1 MSMDFFGSP
10 FSVLGV
16 KKIMRK
22 TGEVVEVIASD
33 IKDNGARSDGD
44 WVSYI
49 DSNGVEHIKEHLNL
63 QFDFKDEDTWQARMD
78 KLLEEAKGIDRWEQR
93 RYELVKEYVL
103 RDLAHENVNSDR
115 AVLFADNVIAAMKKS
130 PEATEFI
137 EGVQMD
143 DGYENIGVGQI
154 VEAIDGLE
162 RLKRFVFIDR
172 KDIVGYRGDNGRWA
186 VGDKVKVYIK
196 EFNPKKGL

>member
-49 DSNGVEHIKEHLNL
+49 DSKGVEHIKEHLNL

-93 RYELVKEYVL
+93 RYELVKEMFLSDKYEGEIGDYV
-103 RDLAHENVNSDR
+103 ET
-115 AVLFADNVIAAMKKS
+115 ADKIIAALKKS
-130 PEATEFI
+130 PEAE
-137 EGVQMD
+137 E
-143 DGYENIGVGQI
+143 E
-154 VEAIDGLE
+154 
-162 RLKRFVFIDR
+162 
-172 KDIVGYRGDNGRWA
+172 
-186 VGDKVKVYIK
+186 
-196 EFNPKKGL
+196 PKKGLD

>member
-1 MSMDFFGSP
+1 MDFFGSP

-49 DSNGVEHIKEHLNL
+49 DSYGVEHIKEHLNL

-93 RYELVKEYVL
+93 RYELVKEM
-103 RDLAHENVNSDR
+103 
-115 AVLFADNVIAAMKKS
+115 VIEKGWTLDTAFSVAEEIISTLKKY
-130 PEATEFI
+130 PEATEFV

-143 DGYENIGVGQI
+143 DGYDNIGIGEI
-154 VEAIDGLE
+154 VESIDGAE
-162 RLKRFVFIDR
+162 HLKKFVFTDR
-172 KDIVGYRGDNGRWA
+172 KDIVGFRGDSGRWA

-196 EFNPKKGL
+196 EFEPKKGL

>member
-103 RDLAHENVNSDR
+103 
-115 AVLFADNVIAAMKKS
+115 
-130 PEATEFI
+130 
-137 EGVQMD
+137 G
-143 DGYENIGVGQI
+143 
-154 VEAIDGLE
+154 
-162 RLKRFVFIDR
+162 
-172 KDIVGYRGDNGRWA
+172 KDKTVGYA
-186 VGDKVKVYIK
+186 VSAADEIISALK
-196 EFNPKKGL
+196 EPKKGL

>member
-78 KLLEEAKGIDRWEQR
+78 KLLEEAKGIDPWEQR
-93 RYELVKEYVL
+93 RYELAKEFVA
-103 RDLAHENVNSDR
+103 DGLADIDVAVAMADELIAELKKEPKSD
-115 AVLFADNVIAAMKKS
+115 DEK
-130 PEATEFI
+130 E
-137 EGVQMD
+137 D
-143 DGYENIGVGQI
+143 DYENIGVGEI
-154 VEAIDGLE
+154 VDAYSEDGI
-162 RLKRFVFIDR
+162 KHAKKFVFTDR
-172 KDIVGYRGDNGRWA
+172 KDIVGFRGDDGRWEF
-186 VGDKVKVYIK
+186 GDKVKVYIK
-196 EFNPKKGL
+196 KFTPKKGL

>member
-93 RYELVKEYVL
+93 RYELVKDYVL
-103 RDLAHENVNSDR
+103 CKGKTVGY
-115 AVLFADNVIAAMKKS
+115 AVSAADEIISALKNS
-130 PEATEFI
+130 PEE
-137 EGVQMD
+137 V
-143 DGYENIGVGQI
+143 EN
-154 VEAIDGLE
+154 
-162 RLKRFVFIDR
+162 
-172 KDIVGYRGDNGRWA
+172 
-186 VGDKVKVYIK
+186 
-196 EFNPKKGL
+196 

>member
-49 DSNGVEHIKEHLNL
+49 DSYGVEHIKEHLNL

-93 RYELVKEYVL
+93 RYELVKEMAIGKGWTIDTAFSVAEEIISAL
-103 RDLAHENVNSDR
+103 KN
-115 AVLFADNVIAAMKKS
+115 
-130 PEATEFI
+130 TEFV

-143 DGYENIGVGQI
+143 DGYDNIGIGEI
-154 VEAIDGLE
+154 VDAVDGPE
-162 RLKRFVFIDR
+162 HLKKFVFTDR
-172 KDIVGYRGDNGRWA
+172 KDIVGFRGDNGRWA

>member
-1 MSMDFFGSP
+1 MDFFGSP

-49 DSNGVEHIKEHLNL
+49 DSYGIEHIKEHLNL

-93 RYELVKEYVL
+93 RYEL
-103 RDLAHENVNSDR
+103 A
-115 AVLFADNVIAAMKKS
+115 
-130 PEATEFI
+130 
-137 EGVQMD
+137 
-143 DGYENIGVGQI
+143 
-154 VEAIDGLE
+154 
-162 RLKRFVFIDR
+162 
-172 KDIVGYRGDNGRWA
+172 
-186 VGDKVKVYIK
+186 K
-196 EFNPKKGL
+196 EFVMKGLAESARDAVDMADILIEELKPSCPEPPGAVCAE

>member
-78 KLLEEAKGIDRWEQR
+78 KLLEEAKGIDPWEQR
-93 RYELVKEYVL
+93 RYELAKEFVT
-103 RDLAHENVNSDR
+103 DGLADIDGAVAMADELIAELKKEPKSD
-115 AVLFADNVIAAMKKS
+115 DEK
-130 PEATEFI
+130 E
-137 EGVQMD
+137 D
-143 DGYENIGVGQI
+143 DYENIGVGEI
-154 VEAIDGLE
+154 VDAYSEDGI
-162 RLKRFVFIDR
+162 KHAKKFVFTDR
-172 KDIVGYRGDNGRWA
+172 KDIVGFRGDDGRWEF
-186 VGDKVKVYIK
+186 GDKVKVYIK
-196 EFNPKKGL
+196 KFTPKKGL

>member
-49 DSNGVEHIKEHLNL
+49 DSNGVEHIK
-63 QFDFKDEDTWQARMD
+63 
-78 KLLEEAKGIDRWEQR
+78 
-93 RYELVKEYVL
+93 
-103 RDLAHENVNSDR
+103 
-115 AVLFADNVIAAMKKS
+115 
-130 PEATEFI
+130 
-137 EGVQMD
+137 
-143 DGYENIGVGQI
+143 
-154 VEAIDGLE
+154 
-162 RLKRFVFIDR
+162 
-172 KDIVGYRGDNGRWA
+172 
-186 VGDKVKVYIK
+186 
-196 EFNPKKGL
+196 

>member
-1 MSMDFFGSP
+1 
-10 FSVLGV
+10 
-16 KKIMRK
+16 
-22 TGEVVEVIASD
+22 
-33 IKDNGARSDGD
+33 
-44 WVSYI
+44 
-49 DSNGVEHIKEHLNL
+49 
-63 QFDFKDEDTWQARMD
+63 MD

>member
-93 RYELVKEYVL
+93 RYELVKEMFLTAYKEDPSLILCIVS
-103 RDLAHENVNSDR
+103 DLVKH
-115 AVLFADNVIAAMKKS
+115 ADEVIDA
-130 PEATEFI
+130 
-137 EGVQMD
+137 
-143 DGYENIGVGQI
+143 
-154 VEAIDGLE
+154 
-162 RLKRFVFIDR
+162 LK
-172 KDIVGYRGDNGRWA
+172 
-186 VGDKVKVYIK
+186 
-196 EFNPKKGL
+196 NPKKGLK